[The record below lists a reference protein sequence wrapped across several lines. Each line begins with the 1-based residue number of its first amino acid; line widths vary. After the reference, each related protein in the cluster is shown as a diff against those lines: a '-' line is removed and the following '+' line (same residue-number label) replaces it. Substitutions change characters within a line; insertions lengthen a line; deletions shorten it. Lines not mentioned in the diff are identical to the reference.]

1 MKQITNV
8 TMMAIVSAYGFYTG
22 YHPFIP
28 VVFTEIR
35 IHVPFLDAFADGIR
49 QASFQSVTGRELNAP
64 FAGDQQNDQS
74 VVTTFLADTVFLS
87 QPEGEVE
94 TVASFNL
101 FHSDYQCLDTGLFF
115 EGKEGGIHDSYR
127 FGRQDTVRIADIP
140 FGILQMDQWNVFY
153 LVFLCLQGNGQ
164 QTAQ

>member
-1 MKQITNV
+1 MHRSPVTNRIT
-8 TMMAIVSAYGFYTG
+8 
-22 YHPFIP
+22 
-28 VVFTEIR
+28 
-35 IHVPFLDAFADGIR
+35 
-49 QASFQSVTGRELNAP
+49 
-64 FAGDQQNDQS
+64 
-74 VVTTFLADTVFLS
+74 VVTTFLADPVFLS

-140 FGILQMDQWNVFY
+140 SGILQMDQWNVFY

-164 QTAQ
+164 QTAQQQTKG